1 MARTFLIRGMLCGI
15 IAGLLVF
22 LYARILR
29 RAPVDGAIGVE
40 EQLAHTPRR
49 QARCPRPEL
58 VSRDL
63 QSTWGLFTGV
73 MLYAVA
79 IGGLFSLLFAYA
91 WGRMGKLSAR
101 ASAALLAGASFIAI
115 YAVPFLK
122 YPANP
127 PSIGNP
133 DTIGYR
139 TELYFGMIVISIIAM
154 VAALNLSL
162 ALARRLG
169 ALLARGARGGA
180 ALSWSIIVVACVVM
194 PSINEV
200 PDAFPA
206 TLLWSFR
213 TSALAMQLILWA
225 GLGLLFGDL
234 TAAAAVAAARRS
246 LAAAPRT
253 GRIAGANL
261 EPLALHGVSG

>member
-1 MARTFLIRGMLCGI
+1 MARTFLIRGMICGI
-15 IAGLLVF
+15 VAGLLVF
-22 LYARILR
+22 LYAKFFGE
-29 RAPVDGAIGVE
+29 PSVDGAIGVE
-40 EQLAHTPRR
+40 DLLAK
-49 QARCPRPEL
+49 AAGEMPEPDL

-73 MLYAVA
+73 MLFATA

-91 WGRMGKLSAR
+91 WGRMGKLNAQ

-115 YAVPFLK
+115 YVVPFLK

-127 PSIGNP
+127 PSVGNP

-139 TELYFGMIVISIIAM
+139 TELYFGMIVISIVAI

-162 ALARRLG
+162 ALARRMERWHAVLI
-169 ALLARGARGGA
+169 GGA
-180 ALSWSIIVVACVVM
+180 AYLAIIIVAYVVM

-200 PDAFPA
+200 PETFPA

-213 TSALAMQLILWA
+213 TTAVAMQLILWA
-225 GLGLLFGDL
+225 GIGLLFGEL
-234 TAAAAVAAARRS
+234 TQRRLSVRKSAASPVMAPARR
-246 LAAAPRT
+246 
-253 GRIAGANL
+253 
-261 EPLALHGVSG
+261 